1 MPVSAVVAVV
11 VAQLVKQALIGRFC
25 FLSIDAY
32 VLSIDSNICLLCI
45 DGSKQYNLCKSAD
58 DSQPMDSKFV
68 TIDCLIMVFDLM
80 THSTFLSK

>member
-11 VAQLVKQALIGRFC
+11 VAQLVKQALIGRF

-32 VLSIDSNICLLCI
+32 VSINSNICLICI

-68 TIDCLIMVFDLM
+68 TIDC
-80 THSTFLSK
+80 